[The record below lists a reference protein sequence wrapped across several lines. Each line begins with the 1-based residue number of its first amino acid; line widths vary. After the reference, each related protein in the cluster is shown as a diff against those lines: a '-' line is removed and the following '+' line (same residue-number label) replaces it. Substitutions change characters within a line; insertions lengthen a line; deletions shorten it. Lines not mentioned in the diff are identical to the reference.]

1 MEIDRIKNILDQRE
15 SSPLGVKSKFA
26 VLLPLY
32 YEEAEDKWYIIYE
45 RRAMSLRKQ
54 PGEISFPGGQ
64 LEKNESFQEAA
75 VRETMEELD
84 LAQDHIEVLGE
95 LDYIVSSE
103 NLIVKCFLGQIKDID
118 FKDIRPSQDEVDHI
132 FKVPLDFFIKTDPLV
147 YSLPMKIELVDDF
160 PYYLIPN
167 GKEYDFAKGKHEI
180 IFYQYEDYTIWGF
193 TAKMTWGFIE
203 IVKEYWEEVCKR

>member
-1 MEIDRIKNILDQRE
+1 MELNNLRKILENRE
-15 SSPLGVKSKFA
+15 ANPLGVKSKFA

-32 YEEAEDKWYIIYE
+32 YEEKDDRWYILYE

-64 LEKNESFQEAA
+64 LEKDESFKMAA
-75 VRETMEELD
+75 IRETMEELEIGEQNID
-84 LAQDHIEVLGE
+84 VLGE
-95 LDYIVSSE
+95 LDYIVSAE
-103 NLIVKCFLGQIKDID
+103 NLIVRCFLGRIKDISFD
-118 FKDIRPSQDEVDHI
+118 QIKPSQDEVDHI
-132 FKVPLDFFIKTDPLV
+132 FKVPLDFFLKTEPLV

-167 GKEYDFAKGKHEI
+167 GKKYDFAKGKHEI

-193 TAKMTWGFIE
+193 TAKMTWGFIDIIKNKGEE
-203 IVKEYWEEVCKR
+203 ICKH